1 MRVAGFAAAFFVLA
15 SDFCAEAF
23 LAGRSLAVLRTGVF
37 AALARWA
44 FGLEVLAFITRFA
57 VFADARLAVERD
69 VDRRKPFV
77 RLLLMLILKRAA
89 QQNEQP
95 QDRAEDTIA
104 LLLNQRAQV
113 FAGALRDY

>member
-44 FGLEVLAFITRFA
+44 FGLEVLVFTTRFA

-77 RLLLMLILKRAA
+77 RLLLMCGISKGCST
-89 QQNEQP
+89 E
-95 QDRAEDTIA
+95 
-104 LLLNQRAQV
+104 
-113 FAGALRDY
+113 